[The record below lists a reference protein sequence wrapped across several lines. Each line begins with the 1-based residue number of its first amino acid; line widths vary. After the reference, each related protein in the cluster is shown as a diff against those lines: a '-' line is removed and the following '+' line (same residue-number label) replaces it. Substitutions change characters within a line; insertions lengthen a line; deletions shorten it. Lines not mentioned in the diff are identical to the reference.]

1 MSGKTTKHKT
11 KELVLMLGSREY
23 VKDEFKGNES
33 KNTVTSDYSYS
44 SELKSIWVAKLK
56 SKISKVLQ

>member
-1 MSGKTTKHKT
+1 
-11 KELVLMLGSREY
+11 MLGKRQY

-33 KNTVTSDYSYS
+33 KTETPDYSYM

-56 SKISKVLQ
+56 SRISEVLI